1 MVEGEDASA
10 PAAPATSCGF
20 VALIGAPNAGKSTLL
35 NALVGA
41 KISIVTPK
49 VQTTRALIRGIAIE
63 GTAQL
68 IFVDTPGIFAPRR
81 RLDRAMVGS
90 AWGSAKEAD
99 LVALLIDASKGVQED
114 DETILRGLAD
124 VRAPKVLVLNK
135 VDLVGK
141 PKLLALTQ
149 ALNERAV
156 FAATYMISARSG
168 DGVADLK
175 TFLAAHVPPGP
186 WLYPEDQISDAPLR
200 HLAAEITREKLY
212 LRLHQELPYQSTVET
227 EAWTE
232 LKDGA
237 VRIEQT
243 IYVERESQRKIVLGK
258 GGQTIKAIGAAARI
272 DIAAAIEHP
281 VHLFL
286 FVKVREGWG
295 DDPERYREMGLG
307 VFAVGAALSPAPARR
322 VRTDQIAAV
331 GAALVAAL
339 CRRGHPRGVPL
350 RAHPLRIFLVQFP
363 SQRIFIDVAADT
375 GQLGLI
381 ANDVFVVV
389 ALPDAA
395 IERSAID
402 IPSRPERI
410 QQ

>member
-1 MVEGEDASA
+1 MVEGQDAPA
-10 PAAPATSCGF
+10 AAAPATSCGF

-99 LVALLIDASKGVQED
+99 LVALLIDASKGMQED

-124 VRAPKVLVLNK
+124 LRAPKVLVLNK

-149 ALNERAV
+149 ALNERAAFV
-156 FAATYMISARSG
+156 ATFMISARSG

-175 TFLAAHVPPGP
+175 TFFAAHVPPGP
-186 WLYPEDQISDAPLR
+186 WLYPEDQISGAPMR

-227 EAWTE
+227 ESWSE
-232 LKDGA
+232 LKDGS

-272 DIAAAIEHP
+272 EIAAAIEHP

-295 DDPERYREMGLG
+295 DDPERYREMGLA
-307 VFAVGAALSPAPARR
+307 FSK
-322 VRTDQIAAV
+322 
-331 GAALVAAL
+331 
-339 CRRGHPRGVPL
+339 
-350 RAHPLRIFLVQFP
+350 
-363 SQRIFIDVAADT
+363 
-375 GQLGLI
+375 
-381 ANDVFVVV
+381 
-389 ALPDAA
+389 
-395 IERSAID
+395 E
-402 IPSRPERI
+402 
-410 QQ
+410 